1 MILNARNNQF
11 QLNFPD
17 NFFYPEVI
25 ERWEPVVKKLKL
37 PYHSL
42 VDFMNSN
49 IQSVTFPSIELP
61 TVSQQESQYNINWR
75 GGKEFEAVKTKNID
89 ITFKLGESYIPY
101 WVIFDQI
108 SYYLEYSDRIPYW
121 PNMNLTFLDNNG
133 FEVVTFAMK
142 LVVPT
147 NLSEL
152 NLSHSSIMTDF
163 KTATLSLTYN
173 RFEVKNL
180 ISTGRY
186 TSSPN
191 Y

>member
-11 QLNFPD
+11 QISFPD

-37 PYHSL
+37 PYDSL

-49 IQSVTFPSIELP
+49 IQSVTFPSLELP
-61 TVSQQESQYNINWR
+61 IVTQQESQYNVSWR
-75 GGKEFEAVKTKNID
+75 GGKELEAVKSKNID
-89 ITFKLGESYIPY
+89 IIFKLGESYIPY
-101 WVIFDQI
+101 WIIFDQI
-108 SYYLEYSDRIPYW
+108 QYYLEYSDRIPYW

-133 FEVVTFAMK
+133 FEVVTFLMK
-142 LVVPT
+142 LIVPT
-147 NLSEL
+147 SLSEL

-173 RFEVKNL
+173 RFDVKNL

-186 TSSPN
+186 TSTPN